1 MPTNNDLSK
10 ELLRQNG
17 IKSDGMSEQDREK
30 IYQLLSKDKIHL
42 KRIRW
47 ATAITAGLTLIG
59 VVTVMVGEALRS
71 RGVDLDRV
79 LGTDFLDLWCNG
91 LFVLFLS
98 CAVALSVMRRRG
110 REHRNQLMEAR
121 LASIDEQLKRL
132 AEKH

>member
-1 MPTNNDLSK
+1 MPTNDDLSK
-10 ELLRQNG
+10 ELLGQNG

-30 IYQLLSKDKIHL
+30 IYQLLGKDKVRL

-47 ATAITAGLTLIG
+47 AFGITAGLVLISFI
-59 VVTVMVGEALRS
+59 MVIVSQVLRS
-71 RGVDLDRV
+71 RGVDVHRTF
-79 LGTDFLDLWCNG
+79 GTDFVDIGNI
-91 LFVLFLS
+91 LFLLFLS

-121 LASIDEQLKRL
+121 LASIEEQLKRL